1 VNLGRT
7 TLRAAGVA
15 GVAGVALLTG
25 CASPFSTLRPAG
37 PEAAAVA
44 TLGWWIIGFFLL
56 VTVAMGVLIVWGAL
70 RRRGTLAEHLPIDI
84 DGGKKWILFGGVA
97 LPVTVLSIL
106 FLVTLG
112 MLRGV
117 PGTVDEPDLSI
128 EVVGHQWWWEVN
140 YLDPDLQQRFSTA
153 NEIHIPVG
161 KQVQITLKSGDVIH
175 SFWVP
180 RLHGKLDAIPGH
192 TNHLILEASEPGV
205 YWGECAEFC
214 GVQHAHMRLT
224 VVAEPEAA
232 FLAWVERQRQPARM
246 PTEPRLVRGREAFEE
261 YACGLCHTIRG
272 TQARGGVA
280 PDLTHFGS
288 RLTIGAGTVP
298 NTRARLQAW
307 IVNAQGIKPGSRMPS
322 LEVFDGETLNVLAE
336 YLESLE

>member
-1 VNLGRT
+1 MRRT
-7 TLRAAGVA
+7 RTLVGLPV
-15 GVAGVALLTG
+15 VALLAG
-25 CASPFSTLRPAG
+25 CESPFSALRPAG
-37 PEAAAVA
+37 PEAAAIA
-44 TLGWWIIGFFLL
+44 TLGWWITGFFLL
-56 VTVAMGVLIVWGAL
+56 VTLVMGVLIVWGAL
-70 RRRGTLAEHLPIDI
+70 RRRGSLSEHLPIDI
-84 DGGKKWILFGGVA
+84 DGGKKWILIGGVA
-97 LPVTVLSIL
+97 APVTVLSIL
-106 FLVTLG
+106 FFVTLG
-112 MLRGV
+112 TLRGI
-117 PGTVDEPDLSI
+117 PGTVGEPDLEI
-128 EVVGHQWWWEVN
+128 DVVGHQWWWEVK

-161 KQVQITLKSGDVIH
+161 KQVLINLESADVIH

-214 GVQHAHMRLT
+214 GVQHAHMRFT
-224 VVAEPEAA
+224 VVAEPEEE
-232 FLAWVERQRQPARM
+232 FQAWVERQQQPARL
-246 PTEPRLVRGREAFEE
+246 PVDPQLVRGREAFEE
-261 YACGLCHTIRG
+261 YACGLCHRIRG
-272 TQARGGVA
+272 TRARGGVA

-307 IVNAQGIKPGSRMPS
+307 IVNAQGIKPGISMPS
-322 LEVFDGETLNVLAE
+322 LETFDGETLNALAA